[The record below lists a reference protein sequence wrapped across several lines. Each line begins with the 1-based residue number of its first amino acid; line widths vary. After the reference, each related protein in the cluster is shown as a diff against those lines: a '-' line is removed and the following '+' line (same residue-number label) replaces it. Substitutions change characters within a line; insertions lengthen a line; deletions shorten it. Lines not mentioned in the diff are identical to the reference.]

1 MAVTIRK
8 EVLDAHPDLREIL
21 KPISD
26 LTDDIMQELNYQV
39 DVKGKPAKMV
49 AEEYLK
55 EKGLI

>member
-1 MAVTIRK
+1 
-8 EVLDAHPDLREIL
+8 
-21 KPISD
+21 
-26 LTDDIMQELNYQV
+26 MQELNYQV